1 MKETEPP
8 HPITPY
14 AIAKFTVEN
23 YLRFFYET
31 YNLPYVILRYATVY
45 GPKQNIGA
53 MADYIHKLS
62 MGKQAEIYG
71 DGAMTRDYLYID
83 DVVRVNLLALKVPT
97 NYPNPVFNVGTG
109 IETTLND
116 LYKKIVQLLN
126 KKANPI
132 YLPERPAEQKR
143 YSLDYSKIKK
153 VLGWKPKYSLEKG
166 LKLRL
171 KTEGLI

>member
-71 DGAMTRDYLYID
+71 DGKMTRDYLYID
-83 DVVRVNLLALKVPT
+83 DVVRVNLLALKLPT
-97 NYPNPVFNVGTG
+97 NYPNPVFNIGTG
-109 IETTLND
+109 IETTVND
-116 LYKKIVQLLN
+116 LYKKIAQLLD
-126 KKANPI
+126 KKAEPI
-132 YLPERPAEQKR
+132 YLAERAEEQHR
-143 YSLDYSKIKK
+143 YALDYSKIKK
-153 VLGWKPKYSLEKG
+153 AINWQPRYGLEDG
-166 LKLRL
+166 LRLKLRF
-171 KTEGLI
+171 EGFI